1 MGAARLGQLKQFI
14 SDARQAW
21 LDERDKHVGPTD
33 RAREGPPWP
42 YVTGDKIAER
52 VGRELSTVEKSRKQ
66 LVWRLKRIR
75 YPYGTTARVQKSFY
89 VHVRALDLLDFLL
102 SEPFLDNVYNAWF
115 CRRYY
120 ELEKTLFDQKKS
132 QYGYPRDFHRDI
144 MRELS
149 KHWGRIVKIAG
160 KHGVPMGEFA
170 EYLKANQKQLLVQAS
185 VCYPEL
191 LWRFKRASRI
201 TPRSF
206 AVDTRLDIF
215 DAIQK
220 EFTRRKIENDE
231 LAYQLTALACSG
243 TSSIVKRLLDPTP
256 DVVRLSVT
264 YRK

>member
-1 MGAARLGQLKQFI
+1 
-14 SDARQAW
+14 
-21 LDERDKHVGPTD
+21 
-33 RAREGPPWP
+33 
-42 YVTGDKIAER
+42 
-52 VGRELSTVEKSRKQ
+52 
-66 LVWRLKRIR
+66 
-75 YPYGTTARVQKSFY
+75 
-89 VHVRALDLLDFLL
+89 
-102 SEPFLDNVYNAWF
+102 
-115 CRRYY
+115 
-120 ELEKTLFDQKKS
+120 
-132 QYGYPRDFHRDI
+132 
-144 MRELS
+144 
-149 KHWGRIVKIAG
+149 
-160 KHGVPMGEFA
+160 MGEFA